1 MVDILHKGKDG
12 WEVYEVKSSTG
23 IYEKNKSANLLTQ
36 YKHDISVQY
45 YVLNGQGLEISK
57 ICMVHINNKYVRHG
71 ELDIKQLFNIEDCT
85 AIAIESQTIVREDL
99 ARLRESLDG
108 GEPNIDI
115 GPHCSN
121 PYPCDFREHCWKHI
135 PANSVFDIAGLQSKK
150 KFELYYQGIVKFED
164 IPSDISLNQKQQLQ
178 VDAELHGK
186 EIIDKDG
193 IKSFLSQIEEPIGF
207 LDFETFKEAI
217 PSFDKQRPY
226 QQIPFQYSLH
236 ILEDHKLE
244 HFEYLGEPGN
254 DPRQE
259 LIDGIIAHSNRC
271 KTMLVYNKSFEI
283 TRMNELAADFPD
295 RAEELNR
302 IINMVVDQ
310 MEPFKA
316 KHYYT
321 KEMKGRWK
329 IKLVLPALVPELKYS
344 DLDISDGGM
353 AMNSYAKLHKM
364 TNSKEI
370 KKIRMDLLEYCRLD
384 TFGMVKILEK
394 MKSVV

>member
-1 MVDILHKGKDG
+1 MEGSGAVRLSPIPILKSKLGSGSGSSPSNSTASDNHK
-12 WEVYEVKSSTG
+12 
-23 IYEKNKSANLLTQ
+23 
-36 YKHDISVQY
+36 
-45 YVLNGQGLEISK
+45 GLEISK

-71 ELDIKQLFNIEDCT
+71 ELDIKQLCNIEDCT
-85 AIAIESQTIVREDL
+85 AIAIENQTNLREDL
-99 ARLRESLDG
+99 SRLRETLDG

-135 PANSVFDIAGLQSKK
+135 PTNSVFDIAGLQSKK

-164 IPSDISLNQKQQLQ
+164 IPSDIPLNQKQQLQ

-193 IKSFLSQIEEPIGF
+193 IKGFLSQIEEPIGF
-207 LDFETFKEAI
+207 LDFETFQEAI

-236 ILEDHKLE
+236 ILEDGKLE
-244 HFEYLGEPGN
+244 HFEYLGEPGK

-259 LIDGIIAHSNRC
+259 LMDGIIAHSNRC

-364 TNSKEI
+364 TNSEEI

>member
-1 MVDILHKGKDG
+1 M
-12 WEVYEVKSSTG
+12 
-23 IYEKNKSANLLTQ
+23 
-36 YKHDISVQY
+36 
-45 YVLNGQGLEISK
+45 
-57 ICMVHINNKYVRHG
+57 
-71 ELDIKQLFNIEDCT
+71 
-85 AIAIESQTIVREDL
+85 
-99 ARLRESLDG
+99 
-108 GEPNIDI
+108 
-115 GPHCSN
+115 
-121 PYPCDFREHCWKHI
+121 
-135 PANSVFDIAGLQSKK
+135 
-150 KFELYYQGIVKFED
+150 KFED
-164 IPSDISLNQKQQLQ
+164 IPSNISLNQKQQLQ

-186 EIIDKDG
+186 EVIDKNG
-193 IKSFLSQIEEPIGF
+193 IKGFLSQIEEPIGF
-207 LDFETFKEAI
+207 LDFETFQEAI

-236 ILEDHKLE
+236 ILEDGKLE
-244 HFEYLGEPGN
+244 HFEYLGEPGK

-259 LIDGIIAHSNRC
+259 LMDGIIAHSNRC

-353 AMNSYAKLHKM
+353 AMNSYARLHKM
-364 TNSKEI
+364 TDNGEI

-394 MKSVV
+394 MKSVVR